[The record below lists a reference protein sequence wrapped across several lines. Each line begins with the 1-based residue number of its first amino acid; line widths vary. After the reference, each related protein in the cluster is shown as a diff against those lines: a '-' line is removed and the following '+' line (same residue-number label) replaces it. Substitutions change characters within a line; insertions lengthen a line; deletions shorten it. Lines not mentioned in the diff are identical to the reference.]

1 MQEDSSINLLFFAGT
16 AVLSLFS
23 AFIILIVAR
32 QKQRHL
38 KVKMKAEQAER
49 KHREDLL
56 YKVIQAT
63 EKERE
68 RIARDLH
75 DEMGSL
81 LSLTIMNLRSAAKTG
96 YQPPEEV
103 LRLLDEAQLRT
114 RELAQQ
120 TYPTT
125 LELFGLKHLLKIIT
139 DRLQAGGIQ
148 ICYHYELG
156 PSALHK
162 ETSLAIYRI
171 VQELL
176 SNTLKY
182 AEATKINLSIREEKK
197 LIIMEYTDDGIG
209 TDLSV
214 SSQGFGLNNIR
225 SRLLF
230 AKSIYQMQSAPGEG
244 FILQAQFPLTSDL

>member
-1 MQEDSSINLLFFAGT
+1 MQEYSSINVLFFAGT
-16 AVLSLFS
+16 AMLSLFS

-38 KVKMKAEQAER
+38 KLKMKAEQAES

-56 YKVIQAT
+56 YNVIQAT
-63 EKERE
+63 ETERE

-81 LSLTIMNLRSAAKTG
+81 LSLTIMNLRSASKTG
-96 YQPPEEV
+96 YQPPEEA
-103 LRLLDEAQLRT
+103 LKLLEEAQRKT

-125 LELFGLKHLLKIIT
+125 LELFGLEHLLKTIT
-139 DRLQAGGIQ
+139 DRLQATGIP
-148 ICYHYELG
+148 ISYHYEQG
-156 PSALHK
+156 SSTPNK
-162 ETSLAIYRI
+162 DISLAIYRI

-182 AEATKINLSIREEKK
+182 AGATKINLSIKQEKN
-197 LIIMEYTDDGIG
+197 LMIIAYTDDGIG

-214 SSQGFGLNNIR
+214 SSQGFGLDNIR
-225 SRLLF
+225 SRLLLT
-230 AKSIYQMQSAPGEG
+230 KSIYQMQSAPGEG
-244 FILQAQFPLTSDL
+244 FMLQARLPLTSNL